1 MSSIELEDTTGQL
14 ADLVKQ
20 LTELQ
25 QAVAQREAKLKAIV
39 QSKDVTME
47 ERFTAQ
53 LKLAELPRNSA
64 KNRIRNRCEITG
76 RARAYYRKVKM
87 SRLALREMS
96 NLGLI
101 PGMVKSSW

>member
-1 MSSIELEDTTGQL
+1 MAKTSSVEKNNRRRR
-14 ADLVKQ
+14 LVKQ
-20 LTELQ
+20 Y
-25 QAVAQREAKLKAIV
+25 ANKRAKLKAIV

-76 RARAYYRKVKM
+76 RARAYYRQVKM